1 MKRRFVS
8 AGSLNHTGPG
18 GLKFVSP
25 APVPAAA
32 GVSASASGAGGGA
45 GARSGAVA
53 AAAASPPF
61 TPSSGSL
68 PLPST
73 HVRTLRGHK
82 GPVLRVRY
90 NCKSDVKH
98 QYPIY
103 ES

>member
-25 APVPAAA
+25 APTAAA
-32 GVSASASGAGGGA
+32 TGASASVSGAGGGA
-45 GARSGAVA
+45 GARSGAA
-53 AAAASPPF
+53 AAAALPPF
-61 TPSSGSL
+61 TPSSGTL

-98 QYPIY
+98 
-103 ES
+103 